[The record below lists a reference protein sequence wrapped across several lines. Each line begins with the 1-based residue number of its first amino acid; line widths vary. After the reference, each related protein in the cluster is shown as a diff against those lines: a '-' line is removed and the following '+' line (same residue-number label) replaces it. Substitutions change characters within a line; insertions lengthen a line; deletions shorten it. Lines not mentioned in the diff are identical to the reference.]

1 MSTLQQRSP
10 ATDRDVDD
18 PLRAA
23 AVRRLEERR
32 EFWTH
37 LTAYVLV
44 NAVLVAIWFV
54 ATPDTLFWPVFP
66 IIGWGIGIVFHGL
79 AVFQRPVTEDQ
90 IRREMDR
97 LSGGTGS

>member
-1 MSTLQQRSP
+1 MSTLQQPSP
-10 ATDRDVDD
+10 VRDLDD

-44 NAVLVAIWFV
+44 NAVLVTIWFV

-79 AVFQRPVTEDQ
+79 AVFQRPLSEDQ
-90 IRREMDR
+90 IRREMER
-97 LSGGTGS
+97 MSPGTDA